1 MRWSILVI
9 FILSA
14 LGACTETND
23 LETTSPVIHMDTP
36 NEATFTPKP
45 TATPTPKPTATPTSK
60 PTATATP
67 KPTATAKEDMY
78 LDVKF
83 TDESNIYLNLNIP
96 EGFVLKELIVDKYE
110 GHDKIAFFAIQKGST
125 YTAGDDIFQMVS
137 WGHFG
142 PSSGNILFY
151 SDNLESPKKV
161 PVILSSG
168 PYSIRFAQNNFNE
181 AEYFLV
187 GKLVAVP

>member
-1 MRWSILVI
+1 MRWTLLAI

-14 LGACTETND
+14 LGACTATID
-23 LETTSPVIHMDTP
+23 LETVSPVIHVNTT
-36 NEATFTPKP
+36 NESTSTSIEESTAISTPK
-45 TATPTPKPTATPTSK
+45 PTPKPTATPK
-60 PTATATP
+60 Q
-67 KPTATAKEDMY
+67 DMY

-110 GHDKIAFFAIQKGST
+110 GHDKIAFFAIQEGST

-151 SDNLESPKKV
+151 SDNLESGKKV
-161 PVILSSG
+161 PVILSTG

-187 GKLVAVP
+187 GKLVAIP

>member
-9 FILSA
+9 FVLSA
-14 LGACTETND
+14 LGACTDTND
-23 LETTSPVIHMDTP
+23 LETASTVINMDTT
-36 NEATFTPKP
+36 NEAILTPKP
-45 TATPTPKPTATPTSK
+45 TTTPTPKPTATP
-60 PTATATP
+60 AP
-67 KPTATAKEDMY
+67 KPTTTPAPKPTTTPKEDMY

-96 EGFVLKELIVDKYE
+96 EGFLLEELIVDKYE
-110 GHDKIAFFAIQKGST
+110 GHDKIAFFAIQEGTT

-151 SDNLESPKKV
+151 SDNLESEKKV
-161 PVILSSG
+161 PVTLNSG

-187 GKLVAVP
+187 GKLVAIP

>member
-23 LETTSPVIHMDTP
+23 LETASPVIHMDTP
-36 NEATFTPKP
+36 NEATLTPKP
-45 TATPTPKPTATPTSK
+45 TATP
-60 PTATATP
+60 TP

-110 GHDKIAFFAIQKGST
+110 GHDKIAFFAIQEGST
-125 YTAGDDIFQMVS
+125 YTAGDNIFQMVS

-151 SDNLESPKKV
+151 SDNLESGEKV

-187 GKLVAVP
+187 GKLVAIP

>member
-1 MRWSILVI
+1 MRWTLLAI

-14 LGACTETND
+14 LGACTATID
-23 LETTSPVIHMDTP
+23 LETYSPVIHVNTT
-36 NEATFTPKP
+36 NESTFTSIKEVTAISTPKP
-45 TATPTPKPTATPTSK
+45 TATPKQ
-60 PTATATP
+60 
-67 KPTATAKEDMY
+67 DMY

-110 GHDKIAFFAIQKGST
+110 GDDKIAFFAIQEGTT

-151 SDNLESPKKV
+151 SDSLESEKKV
-161 PVILSSG
+161 PVILISG
-168 PYSIRFAQNNFNE
+168 PYSIRFAQNNFNG
-181 AEYFLV
+181 AEYFLI

>member
-1 MRWSILVI
+1 MRWTLLAI

-14 LGACTETND
+14 LGACTATID
-23 LETTSPVIHMDTP
+23 LETVSPVIHVNTT
-36 NEATFTPKP
+36 NESTFTSIKEVTAISTPKP
-45 TATPTPKPTATPTSK
+45 TATPKQ
-60 PTATATP
+60 
-67 KPTATAKEDMY
+67 DMY

-110 GHDKIAFFAIQKGST
+110 GDDKIAFFAIQEGTT

-142 PSSGNILFY
+142 PSSGNI
-151 SDNLESPKKV
+151 
-161 PVILSSG
+161 
-168 PYSIRFAQNNFNE
+168 
-181 AEYFLV
+181 
-187 GKLVAVP
+187 

>member
-23 LETTSPVIHMDTP
+23 LETASPVIHMDTP
-36 NEATFTPKP
+36 NEATLTPKP
-45 TATPTPKPTATPTSK
+45 TATPTPKPTATPTS
-60 PTATATP
+60 

-110 GHDKIAFFAIQKGST
+110 GHDKIAFFAIQEGRT
-125 YTAGDDIFQMVS
+125 YTAGDNIFQMKIKVMRL
-137 WGHFG
+137 
-142 PSSGNILFY
+142 GN
-151 SDNLESPKKV
+151 KV
-161 PVILSSG
+161 TMTSHK
-168 PYSIRFAQNNFNE
+168 E
-181 AEYFLV
+181 
-187 GKLVAVP
+187 